1 MIPASSVANCART
14 SIGTGTLLAVAG
26 EDRAGGVASLVHCD
40 QASIQ
45 AAMPRRRNSAKPNP

>member
-14 SIGTGTLLAVAG
+14 SIGTGAAVAVAG
-26 EDRAGGVASLVHCD
+26 EDRVGDVASLVHCD

-45 AAMPRRRNSAKPNP
+45 AAMPRRRNSARPDP